1 MSMFQESSD
10 FAVNDLSIINTGR
23 DYIDNSTSIVHH
35 HSTSVNQTYNQS
47 NIQGLVING
56 QVMNSS
62 FTSVVSPA
70 GGNAGGSTRA
80 TIPSPPGRGTP
91 HEATPGPPRTG
102 PLRAFGSVPDYCSI
116 LPPRVA
122 YQEPPEPTPPRKGN
136 VSPELSH
143 PIHMRPVLD
152 EDAISTDGALSEPRV
167 AYNQTNVDGFIINGS
182 VTGSMI
188 NAYPKARPLSS
199 AVTLESRRVSPP
211 TRLPLLEL
219 EDNIKGRRSD
229 DTSNQRPAPRGHVYH
244 QSGVRGFIIN
254 GKVTNSVIWSPP
266 NRVGYDTKEKHRYRR
281 ESGDYPHMRHPMP
294 CSDPSPP
301 SQPSHFEPDA
311 RYGTRQPVQRPMQ
324 GYHPP
329 DRFSDPHLA
338 PNAPWPRET
347 GVPSPAP
354 ARYAYPGENTA
365 FGNYAGPR
373 MGQPSS
379 YWPKFSDE
387 LTSGPRDAR
396 RMDGYLSPNSTPP
409 RLSEYGSLYAASA
422 PHESGCSE
430 MAPWRG

>member
-62 FTSVVSPA
+62 FTSVVGSA
-70 GGNAGGSTRA
+70 GSNAGGP
-80 TIPSPPGRGTP
+80 IPSPPGRGTTP
-91 HEATPGPPRTG
+91 HEATPSPPRTG
-102 PLRAFGSVPDYCSI
+102 PLRAFGSAPGYCSI

-122 YQEPPEPTPPRKGN
+122 YQEPPEPTPLRKGN

-152 EDAISTDGALSEPRV
+152 EDAISSDGALSEPRV

-188 NAYPKARPLSS
+188 NAYPKGRPLSS
-199 AVTLESRRVSPP
+199 AVTLESCGMSPP
-211 TRLPLLEL
+211 TRLPLLES
-219 EDNIKGRRSD
+219 EDNIKGRTSD

-266 NRVGYDTKEKHRYRR
+266 NRVSSNNTKEKLRYRR
-281 ESGDYPHMRHPMP
+281 ESGTYPHMRHPMP
-294 CSDPSPP
+294 YPSPP
-301 SQPSHFEPDA
+301 SQPSLFERDA
-311 RYGTRQPVQRPMQ
+311 RHGTRQPVQRPMPTMQ

-329 DRFSDPHLA
+329 DRFPDPHLA
-338 PNAPWPRET
+338 PNAPWPWET
-347 GVPSPAP
+347 GIPSPAP

-373 MGQPSS
+373 MAQPSS

-387 LTSGPRDAR
+387 LTSRDAR

-430 MAPWRG
+430 TAPWRG